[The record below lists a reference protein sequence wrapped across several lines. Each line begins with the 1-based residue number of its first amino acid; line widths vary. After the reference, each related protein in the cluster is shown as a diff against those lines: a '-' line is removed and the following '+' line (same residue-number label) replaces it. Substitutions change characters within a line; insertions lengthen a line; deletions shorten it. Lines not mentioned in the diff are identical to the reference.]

1 MKWNISWPKKIV
13 SVSISI
19 KSWNFWNHPD
29 IPGQRQTIILLEY
42 ILLCQV
48 MFTICFLLA
57 GRGDKK
63 KRVQFSD
70 TFWRHCYCVSV
81 SLCIL
86 QKFRTN
92 ISVLSWGFDFFSWI
106 EIIKFVEVFHQ
117 QYSPNVMQATQAMS
131 TKTGH

>member
-1 MKWNISWPKKIV
+1 MKLL
-13 SVSISI
+13 
-19 KSWNFWNHPD
+19 KSPWHTWATSDNHLFCFCE
-29 IPGQRQTIILLEY
+29 RTLTIARSESLLEY

-57 GRGDKK
+57 GQGDKK

-92 ISVLSWGFDFFSWI
+92 ISALSWGFDFFSWI

-117 QYSPNVMQATQAMS
+117 QYSPNVMQATQVMS